1 MQTKK
6 FARIINK
13 PVSVWK
19 RMDAHTIEW
28 RLCVGSFARSFVSFF
43 LSRNGVRDAWLYL
56 NRDLN
61 QRWLRTIY
69 CCVMSLFPS
78 LARSFSLSLSHLLRI
93 DCRCWLFSYLPVSER
108 DFYERQIA
116 STLVQ
121 CPNLMR
127 ALSPSVW
134 SMTHMIRWLF
144 SLVLLNLQL

>member
-78 LARSFSLSLSHLLRI
+78 LARSFSLSLSFAPYRLSLLAFQLPSRFRTWFLRTPNRQHSSAMSEFDASSLSLSMKHDPHDSVTI
-93 DCRCWLFSYLPVSER
+93 FSR
-108 DFYERQIA
+108 
-116 STLVQ
+116 T
-121 CPNLMR
+121 
-127 ALSPSVW
+127 
-134 SMTHMIRWLF
+134 T
-144 SLVLLNLQL
+144 